1 MTFRTFPINTIYKKT
16 FIMQTDNHQEPVRVL
31 MLFTILNRGGA
42 ETMVMNYY
50 RNIDRTKLQFDFI
63 VHRQERGAYE
73 DEIEALGG
81 HVYRLMPLHP
91 LTFHQYKK
99 QVSRFFDEH
108 PDYKIIHGQ
117 CSESGYFIYKE
128 AARRGVPV
136 IIAHAHNSHVPF
148 DLKLIMRTYFKHRMR
163 PYLSHGFSCGRE
175 AAEWLFGKKMGQ
187 KAILLNNAIDTRRY
201 AFSDTLRQNKRE
213 ELGLKEST
221 LAVLHVGSF
230 AKAKNH
236 KFIIDV
242 FHQLHSHRPDSVLL
256 LAGAGPMRQDIEDKV
271 KRLGLTDSVRFLGS
285 RDDIPELMMAAD
297 TLLFPSIFEG
307 LPVTLIE
314 AQATGLNCLISDRI
328 PQEVVVTGKVQV
340 MSLSQDAAQWA
351 EKTSELALDKSERMS
366 CLQNIINAG
375 YDVRKNAQ
383 WLQDFYLSQALQ

>member
-1 MTFRTFPINTIYKKT
+1 
-16 FIMQTDNHQEPVRVL
+16 MQTDNSHGPIRVL

-50 RNIDRTKLQFDFI
+50 RVIDRSKVQFDFL

-91 LTFHQYKK
+91 FTFHQYKK

-128 AARRGVPV
+128 ASRRGVPV

-163 PYLSHGFSCGRE
+163 PYITHCFACGKE
-175 AAEWLFGKKMGQ
+175 AAEWLFGKKM
-187 KAILLNNAIDTRRY
+187 AENAVVLNNAIDVGKY
-201 AFSDTLRQNKRE
+201 EFSEEKRAHKRT
-213 ELGLKEST
+213 ELGISDST
-221 LAVLHVGSF
+221 ITILHVGSF

-236 KFIIDV
+236 QFIIKV
-242 FHQLHSHRPDSVLL
+242 FHQLHLQHPDSVLL
-256 LAGAGPMRQDIEDKV
+256 LAGAGPLLQSIEEQV
-271 KRLGLTDSVRFLGS
+271 GALELTENVRFLGS
-285 RDDIPELMMAAD
+285 RADIPELMMAAD
-297 TLLFPSIFEG
+297 TLLFPSFFEG
-307 LPVTLIE
+307 LPVTLVE
-314 AQATGLNCLISDRI
+314 AQATGLYCLISTNI
-328 PQEVVVTGKVQV
+328 PNEVVFTNQVT
-340 MSLSQDAAQWA
+340 SLSLDLSAEEWA
-351 EKTSELALDKSERMS
+351 EKTFQLATYKCNRIACAQMVAE
-366 CLQNIINAG
+366 AG
-375 YDVRKNAQ
+375 YDVRSNAQ
-383 WLQDFYLSQALQ
+383 WLQDFYLSSISS